1 MEVTNEYQH
10 DTAGLTQGDLAMAA
24 FALAEV
30 FNSYLEKYQE
40 DDFGTLSKDQ
50 MEQSMHSLRL
60 AFTKFDSLLKA
71 INPEATATESV
82 NDDEPTETN
91 DEQEVAG

>member
-1 MEVTNEYQH
+1 MEVTNEHQQ

-40 DDFGTLSKDQ
+40 DDYGELTKDQ
-50 MEQSMHSLRL
+50 MEHSMHSLRI
-60 AFTKFDSLLKA
+60 AFTKFDSLLRVV
-71 INPEATATESV
+71 NPEIAEAEPESS
-82 NDDEPTETN
+82 EEQS
-91 DEQEVAG
+91 DEQVD

>member
-1 MEVTNEYQH
+1 MEVSNEHQQE
-10 DTAGLTQGDLAMAA
+10 TAGLTQGDLAMAA

-30 FNSYLEKYQE
+30 FNSYLEKYHE
-40 DDFGTLSKDQ
+40 ENFGSLTKDQ

-60 AFTKFDSLLKA
+60 AFTKFDSLLQA
-71 INPEATATESV
+71 INPEATDSV

-91 DEQEVAG
+91 DEKEIAG

>member
-1 MEVTNEYQH
+1 MEVSNEHQQE
-10 DTAGLTQGDLAMAA
+10 TAGLTQGDLAMAA

-30 FNSYLEKYQE
+30 FNSYLEKYNE
-40 DDFGTLSKDQ
+40 ENFGSLTKDQ

-60 AFTKFDSLLKA
+60 AFAKFDSLLKI
-71 INPEATATESV
+71 INPEAAGEV

-91 DEQEVAG
+91 EEQEVAG